1 MELEQEHEMY
11 GYFIELDIEEA
22 NLENRRNIY
31 FRRREKFQIQIP
43 PPLLSPLHNS
53 SSWERIQKFHHYL
66 DTIGNMYSENMH
78 TEKEIKPS
86 HTTHLSSSSI
96 YLYKTVAVVVFIIS
110 IKIIFL

>member
-31 FRRREKFQIQIP
+31 FRKRERFQIKIP

-53 SSWERIQKFHHYL
+53 SSWERIQKFNHYL
-66 DTIGNMYSENMH
+66 DTISENYSENLNKDEEMK
-78 TEKEIKPS
+78 TS
-86 HTTHLSSSSI
+86 HTHLSSSSI
-96 YLYKTVAVVVFIIS
+96 YLYKTMAVVMFIIS